1 MHSIPDISN
10 LLFQEF
16 DLLSRYFSS
25 TQVYIFGSQTEH
37 FNPNSDLDLII
48 VSKSFQGISSLKRI
62 EFVKKLLSNIYF
74 RIDPIC
80 LTPVELERL
89 KKSHSQFA
97 QTILEK
103 LTMIFPKGCQ
113 DE

>member
-1 MHSIPDISN
+1 MSRISDISN
-10 LLFQEF
+10 LLLQEF

-25 TQVYIFGSQTEH
+25 TQVYIFGSQTGH
-37 FNPNSDLDLII
+37 YNPNSDLDLII
-48 VSKSFQGISSLKRI
+48 VSQSFQGISSLKRI
-62 EFVKKLLSNIYF
+62 EFVKKLLSNTYF

-89 KKSHSQFA
+89 KNSHSQFA
-97 QTILEK
+97 QTVLEK
-103 LTMIFPKGCQ
+103 LAMIFPIGCQ